1 MFFSKTIGSVLL
13 DGIPVVPSVNE
24 FILLTEP
31 KRVIEK
37 LNKQEKF
44 LQVEFIPILKTN
56 LSTVEQE
63 KISTELPKTVLT
75 KN

>member
-1 MFFSKTIGSVLL
+1 
-13 DGIPVVPSVNE
+13 
-24 FILLTEP
+24 LLTEP